1 VVAISPAI
9 SQDKAPFR
17 WKYVIL
23 PALFLVVTIILAAC
37 FFPLL
42 SSEVA
47 YHFSSD
53 MPDRFISRGAFIF
66 WVLIPQLLFTL
77 LAFGIVRLISLTARH
92 FPPEGSPLDD
102 ILTIMGNIWALP
114 QLVIIF
120 AMVEFFL
127 YNAYQIQLISL
138 WIVVVIILAIG
149 AIALVILFMRAIRRA
164 RQRQAKLARSDINAR
179 KK

>member
-1 VVAISPAI
+1 VVAISPAT

-23 PALFLVVTIILAAC
+23 PAVFLLVTVILAAGI
-37 FFPLL
+37 FPLL

-47 YHFSSD
+47 YHFSGD
-53 MPDRFISRGAFIF
+53 APDRFISRDAFIV

-77 LAFGIVRLISLTARH
+77 LALGMVRLLSLTSRH
-92 FPPEGSPLDD
+92 FPSGGSPLDD
-102 ILTIMGNIWALP
+102 ILVIMGNLWVLP

-120 AMVEFFL
+120 AMIDFFL

-138 WIVVVIILAIG
+138 WIFVVIILVVG
-149 AIALVILFMRAIRRA
+149 AFALAILFMRAVRRA
-164 RQRQAKLARSDINAR
+164 RQRQAKLARSDIDAR
-179 KK
+179 EK